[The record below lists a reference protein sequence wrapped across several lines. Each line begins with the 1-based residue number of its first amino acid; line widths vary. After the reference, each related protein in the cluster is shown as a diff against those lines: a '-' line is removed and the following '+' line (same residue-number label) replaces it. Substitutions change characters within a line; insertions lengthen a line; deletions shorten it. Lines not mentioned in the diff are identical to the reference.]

1 MSRVAL
7 TFDDGPGEWTYPILD
22 VLAEHGAHATFF
34 VIGSLVESHPEIVR
48 RILDEGHELGNHTWS
63 HPWLARDCDD
73 ERVRDELE
81 RTNHVLADVVRSRPR
96 RFRAPRYNV
105 DDRVTAIAARLGLAH
120 TRGDVRP
127 PDWDERCTASFITT
141 FVLQQAH
148 SGCVVGLHDGVA
160 PKNSSAGH
168 SRLATVHAVGTIV
181 PRLQE
186 RGLECV
192 TATTLLGVEEGV

>member
-7 TFDDGPGEWTYPILD
+7 TFDDGPGEWTGPILD
-22 VLAEHGAHATFF
+22 LLAEHGAHATFF
-34 VIGSLVESHPEIVR
+34 VIGSLAESHRETLQ

-73 ERVRDELE
+73 RRVHDELE
-81 RTNHVLADVVRSRPR
+81 RTNTALADLVHLRPH
-96 RFRAPRYNV
+96 RFRAPRYDV
-105 DDRVTAIAARLGLAH
+105 DARVTAIAERLGLAH

-160 PKNSSAGH
+160 PKRSSARE
-168 SRLATVHAVGTIV
+168 SRQATVDAVATIV

-192 TATTLLGVEEGV
+192 TATTLLGAGDGV